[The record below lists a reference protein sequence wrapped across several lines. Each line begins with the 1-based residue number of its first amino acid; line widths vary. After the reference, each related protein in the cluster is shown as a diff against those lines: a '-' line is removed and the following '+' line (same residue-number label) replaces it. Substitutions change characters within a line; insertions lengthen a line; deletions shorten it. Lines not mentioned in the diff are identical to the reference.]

1 MREHGPWKIV
11 RSHAIY
17 KDPWIEVRKDDVIR
31 PDGAPG
37 THSLVHMKHG
47 VSVLPLDDDGHV
59 YLTEEFH
66 YGVGRDTIEVI
77 SGGLEPD
84 EDPLV
89 GGQRETLEELGI
101 VAREWIPLGKVD
113 PFTTMAVSP
122 TTLFLARGLTFVEAR
137 PEGTELIRCVK
148 KTLSEAVQMVLNS
161 EITQGP
167 SCVLILK
174 AHWYVSGNRDLKKGS
189 DIP

>member
-1 MREHGPWKIV
+1 MREHGPWKIL
-11 RSHAIY
+11 RSNQIY
-17 KDPWIEVRKDDVIR
+17 KDPLIDVRMDDVIR
-31 PDGAPG
+31 PDGKPG
-37 THSLVHMKHG
+37 THSLVQMKHG
-47 VSVLPLDDDGHV
+47 VSVLPLDDEGNV

-77 SGGLEPD
+77 SGGLEPG
-84 EDPLV
+84 EDPLA
-89 GGQRETLEELGI
+89 GGQREALEELGI
-101 VAREWIPLGKVD
+101 IAREWIPLGRVD

-148 KTLSEAVQMVLNS
+148 KTLAEAVQMVFNS

-174 AHWYVSGNRDLKKGS
+174 AQMYLASNG
-189 DIP
+189 

>member
-1 MREHGPWKIV
+1 MHQHGPWKII
-11 RSHAIY
+11 RTHHIY

-31 PDGAPG
+31 PDGVPG

-47 VSVLPLDDDGHV
+47 VSVLPLDEDGNV
-59 YLTEEFH
+59 YLTQEFH

-77 SGGLEPD
+77 SGGLEPG

-89 GGQRETLEELGI
+89 GGQREALEELGI
-101 VAREWIPLGKVD
+101 VAQEWIPLGKVD

-122 TTLFLARGLTFVEAR
+122 TTLFLARGLSFVEAR

-148 KTLSEAVQMVLNS
+148 KTLAEAVEMVFNS

-174 AHWYVSGNRDLKKGS
+174 AQMYLTRSR
-189 DIP
+189 